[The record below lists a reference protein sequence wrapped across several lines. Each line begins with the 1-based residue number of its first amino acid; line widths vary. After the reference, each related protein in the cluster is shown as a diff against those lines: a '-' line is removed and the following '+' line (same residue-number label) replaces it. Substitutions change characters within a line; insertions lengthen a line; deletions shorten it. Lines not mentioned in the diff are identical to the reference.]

1 VSSAFTGLLGAALAL
16 IVVIASALSDDGT
29 AGWLGFGPS
38 SDVIATGVV
47 SGLYDTAGGKPVFY
61 VRGRIQNRSDKVRG
75 PVRVTA
81 ELLADGSAEAKAE
94 TIAGAEP
101 TPEDVWS
108 VRSAADV
115 DKLSRTLQSARV
127 DRKLKP
133 GASIPFFAVISDP
146 PADLDRHRLQIRVET
161 VEAWTPGA
169 AKAARE
175 K

>member
-1 VSSAFTGLLGAALAL
+1 V
-16 IVVIASALSDDGT
+16 VVIASALSDDAT
-29 AGWLGFGPS
+29 AGWLGFGPAS
-38 SDVIATGVV
+38 EVIATGVS
-47 SGLYDTAGGKPVFY
+47 SGLYDTVGGKPVFF
-61 VRGRIQNRSDKVRG
+61 VRGRIQNRSGKVRG

-81 ELLADGSAEAKAE
+81 ELLADGAPEAKAE

-108 VRSAADV
+108 VRSSSDV

-127 DRKLKP
+127 DRKLQP
-133 GASIPFFAVISDP
+133 GGSLPFFALISDP
-146 PADLDRHRLQIRVET
+146 PADLDRHRLQIRVDT
-161 VEAWTPGA
+161 VEAWTAGA